1 MEKFRRLAFLPAAM
15 LALAAC
21 QGGGTGGG
29 DASASA
35 GGGDGGDTVC
45 AGETDGHLARVC
57 EAGVIRVSTDPEYPP
72 QSFLDPETN
81 ELDGFDV
88 DVAKEIAARLG
99 VEVEFETPAF
109 DAVVAG
115 SWADRW
121 DMSVGS
127 VTVTPAREEAL
138 DFTQAYYFTPVG
150 AAALNDS
157 GIESLEDLAGQ
168 TVCVGSGTT
177 YFSWLNGELELPPEA
192 GEAKPVPEGV
202 EATTL
207 ETDTDCAEA
216 WLSGRTEDFQ
226 GWVTSLPTA
235 EGSIADGLEATIIDD
250 AVFNEALAV
259 AFDIG
264 VEDNDSLVEAVD
276 EIIGEM
282 HEDGTLSELSQE
294 WYDGTDYSQPA
305 E

>member
-1 MEKFRRLAFLPAAM
+1 VNSFRRFAIVPIAVLV
-15 LALAAC
+15 LAAC
-21 QGGGTGGG
+21 QGDDGGSSPDG
-29 DASASA
+29 SAA
-35 GGGDGGDTVC
+35 GGDTAC
-45 AGETDGHLARVC
+45 AGETDGHLSRIC

-72 QSFLDPETN
+72 QSFLDEETN
-81 ELDGFDV
+81 ELDGFDI
-88 DVAKEIAARLG
+88 DVAKEIAERLG
-99 VEVEFETPAF
+99 VEVQFETPAF

-138 DFTQAYYFTPVG
+138 DFTQVG
-150 AAALNDS
+150 AAALTES
-157 GIESLEDLAGQ
+157 GIASLEDLAGE
-168 TVCVGSGTT
+168 TICVGSGTT
-177 YFSWLNGELELPPEA
+177 YFSWLNGDLELPPEA
-192 GEAKPVPEGV
+192 GEAEPVPEGAT
-202 EATTL
+202 ATTL

-216 WLSGRTEDFQ
+216 WLSGRTEDFR

-235 EGSIADGLEATIIDD
+235 EGAIADGLEATIIDD

-276 EIIGEM
+276 AIIGEM
-282 HEDGTLSELSQE
+282 HEDGTLSALSEE
-294 WYDGTDYSQPA
+294 WYEGTDYSQPA
-305 E
+305 D

>member
-1 MEKFRRLAFLPAAM
+1 MNKMRRFAVLPIAM
-15 LALAAC
+15 LVLAAC
-21 QGGGTGGG
+21 QAGDAGTSASADGGG
-29 DASASA
+29 DNACASAS
-35 GGGDGGDTVC
+35 GDDM
-45 AGETDGHLARVC
+45 LARVC
-57 EAGVIRVSTDPEYPP
+57 EAGVIKVSTDPEYPP
-72 QSFLDPETN
+72 QSFLDEETN
-81 ELDGFDV
+81 ELDGFDI
-88 DVAKEIAARLG
+88 DVAKEIAERLG
-99 VEVEFETPAF
+99 VEVQFETPAF

-127 VTVTPAREEAL
+127 ITVTPARMEAL
-138 DFTQAYYFTPVG
+138 DFTQAYYFVPAG
-150 AAALNDS
+150 AAALTES
-157 GIESLEDLAGQ
+157 GITSLEDLAG
-168 TVCVGSGTT
+168 TTICVGSGTT
-177 YFSWLNGELELPPEA
+177 YFQWLNGELELPAEA
-192 GEAKPVPEGV
+192 GEPKPAPEGV

-216 WLSGRTEDFQ
+216 WLSGRTDDFQ

-235 EGSIADGLEATIIDD
+235 QGSIADGLEATIIEE

-276 EIIGEM
+276 AIIGEM
-282 HEDGTLSELSQE
+282 HEDGTLSALSEE
-294 WYDGTDYSQPA
+294 WYEGIDYSQPA